1 MARRCSFIRFRKI
14 FWYVT
19 KRVFVLFCF
28 VLFLILSECLYASRL
43 RIFTCACVFVHDGVR
58 MYVSIFFHTSASTF
72 VAELFYLFLIVF
84 FSFLTLPYD
93 NLQLSDDENNTHHV
107 STKFN
112 LSGITLQPGESGLLG
127 PIAFN
132 QQSVP
137 SPEERGRTYKS
148 IVENIYI
155 LNSFSGVD
163 KLVLTSNSG
172 LPSINLKSVAVET
185 TFPVSG
191 MKFDQQLFH
200 HYSVYQMNRS
210 FIRKN
215 GTNTFS
221 KTYLSV
227 PLEIPDHILR
237 RQAPE
242 SPNALSFGSIVE
254 VDLMY

>member
-1 MARRCSFIRFRKI
+1 MYVSLFFHAAASTFIAE
-14 FWYVT
+14 
-19 KRVFVLFCF
+19 LFN
-28 VLFLILSECLYASRL
+28 LFLI
-43 RIFTCACVFVHDGVR
+43 F
-58 MYVSIFFHTSASTF
+58 
-72 VAELFYLFLIVF
+72 F
-84 FSFLTLPYD
+84 FSFPTLPYD
-93 NLQLSDDENNTHHV
+93 NSQLTDDENNAHQI
-107 STKFN
+107 SAKFN

-127 PIAFN
+127 PIALN

-137 SPEERGRTYKS
+137 SQEEGGRTYKS

-172 LPSINLKSVAVET
+172 FPSINLKSVAVET
-185 TFPVSG
+185 TFPVTG

-200 HYSVYQMNRS
+200 DYSVYQMNRS

-237 RQAPE
+237 RQEPE

-254 VDLMY
+254 VDLTY